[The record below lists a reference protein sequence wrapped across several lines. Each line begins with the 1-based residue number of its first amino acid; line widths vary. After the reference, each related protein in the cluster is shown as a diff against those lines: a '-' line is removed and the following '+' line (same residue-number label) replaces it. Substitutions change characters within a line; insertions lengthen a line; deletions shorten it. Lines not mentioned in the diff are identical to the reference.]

1 MALQLFFSFEFCI
14 ILTTRMWASDFAF
27 KAGHFGSH
35 LAFVFNHVVRDSFNG
50 FEFSS

>member
-1 MALQLFFSFEFCI
+1 MFNYVVHHFGSH
-14 ILTTRMWASDFAF
+14 RAF
-27 KAGHFGSH
+27 VFDHDVQPFGSH